1 MDSTLDDMMSMLS
14 DLSGVCDAGMQTN
27 LFRKITEDFN
37 IEFGHPADSGFD
49 ADYPT
54 EAQRATD
61 KIAAIQPIVHK
72 SKPIRRANGRVI
84 MIPTAA
90 DVEKVIRPPRDHNI
104 CQSGHRN
111 MFGTESIY
119 EETELFSAPITTTV
133 TMEGGMSNVSFHEKD
148 LIEKCVPSDEI
159 LVYRCNYG
167 HKTYAGYQPPSKER
181 RCTRGR
187 KKQPRI
193 KKERKKQGMGT
204 DFNSQLT
211 MVVLSTLDDSLNIDK
226 TIETIETIETNETT
240 DNDEIADKIPQ
251 IPQIPQISSDAKVY
265 KFKVFRTGKI
275 QLPGG
280 RPAVV
285 EDLMAC
291 INKVVN
297 QMNNLLHPG
306 EEDPTK
312 LCAMIDFVPVMK
324 NYKFIA
330 KLQPNT
336 IIDLQQLYK
345 VLSAKQACK
354 ADKNIIDPGNKKFNA
369 AHNIAVV
376 KYTREETK
384 LSIRFKTPIPDCPDK
399 KTRVNIFMRG
409 KINIL
414 GAFDPDVTREIVD
427 YLHNVF
433 LENNDIF
440 VMENQ
445 RTVEVRAPIVIPPL
459 EISDEIAQTCCAILE
474 EWGMLDWLDF
484 VPSHE

>member
-14 DLSGVCDAGMQTN
+14 DLSGICDTNMQNN

-37 IEFGHPADSGFD
+37 IEFGHPTDSGFD

-61 KIAAIQPIVHK
+61 KVAAIQPVVHK

-90 DVEKVIRPPRDHNI
+90 DVEKVIRAPRDHNI

-211 MVVLSTLDDSLNIDK
+211 MVVLSTLDESLTTDK
-226 TIETIETIETNETT
+226 TNEIGDET
-240 DNDEIADKIPQ
+240 DEK

-345 VLSAKQACK
+345 VLTTKSAANKT
-354 ADKNIIDPGNKKFNA
+354 DKNIAEPGDKKFIA
-369 AHNIAVV
+369 EQNIAVV

-414 GAFDPDVTREIVD
+414 GAFDPVVTREIVD
-427 YLHNVF
+427 YLHRVF
-433 LENNDIF
+433 VENDDIF

-445 RTVEVRAPIVIPPL
+445 RTIEVRAPIVIPPL

-474 EWGMLDWLDF
+474 EWGMLDWLE
-484 VPSHE
+484 VPPSETI